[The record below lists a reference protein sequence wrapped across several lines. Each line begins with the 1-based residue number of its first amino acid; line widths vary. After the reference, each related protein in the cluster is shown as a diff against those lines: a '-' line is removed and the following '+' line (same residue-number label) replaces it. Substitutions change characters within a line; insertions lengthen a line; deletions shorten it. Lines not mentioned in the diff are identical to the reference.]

1 MRKYITMA
9 LLSTLF
15 LNKIHGTSNALHSM
29 IENEIRV
36 AQTVMHLHG
45 NLSLEKVVDELI
57 KYAKIGN
64 IQYNDARKQLASI
77 KKTLEQKKSEQYNT
91 SWSKFLRVFGKYPE
105 FVVTDIDPAIKMV
118 QDADRSIY
126 VTKMAQYASDTAYI
140 AAKGTAISLTLA
152 AALSAGYVLAG
163 GLNNKNI
170 PSAQK
175 YIPSNPHPSA
185 PKGNPFM

>member
-77 KKTLEQKKSEQYNT
+77 KKTLEQKN
-91 SWSKFLRVFGKYPE
+91 
-105 FVVTDIDPAIKMV
+105 
-118 QDADRSIY
+118 
-126 VTKMAQYASDTAYI
+126 
-140 AAKGTAISLTLA
+140 
-152 AALSAGYVLAG
+152 
-163 GLNNKNI
+163 LNNIILHGQNSFGFLVNI
-170 PSAQK
+170 P
-175 YIPSNPHPSA
+175 IL
-185 PKGNPFM
+185 